1 MICQTCF
8 RHCQLEEGQIGF
20 CRARKNQSGQI
31 VCCNYG
37 YLTAMA
43 IDPIEKKPL
52 AMFHPGSTILSI
64 GSYGCNLDCPFCQNY
79 TISRQDNAAQATFV
93 LPEQILQ
100 IAKNHKEDRMIGVAY
115 TYNEMLCSW
124 EYIRD
129 CAKLIHEEGMLNV
142 SVTNGT
148 ASQMVLDAI
157 LPYMDAMNIDLKSFD
172 AKTYDS
178 ILHGN
183 LEQTMAFIERAV
195 QSCHI
200 EITTLVVPGMNDRE
214 SEIDAMTQWIASL
227 NPDIPYHLTRYFP
240 RYHMDTPATNISTL
254 YRLKDI
260 AKTHLHH
267 VFLGNV

>member
-1 MICQTCF
+1 
-8 RHCQLEEGQIGF
+8 
-20 CRARKNQSGQI
+20 
-31 VCCNYG
+31 
-37 YLTAMA
+37 
-43 IDPIEKKPL
+43 
-52 AMFHPGSTILSI
+52 
-64 GSYGCNLDCPFCQNY
+64 
-79 TISRQDNAAQATFV
+79 
-93 LPEQILQ
+93 
-100 IAKNHKEDRMIGVAY
+100 
-115 TYNEMLCSW
+115 MLCSW

-129 CAKLIHEEGMLNV
+129 CAKLIHEAGMLNV
-142 SVTNGT
+142 LVTNGT